1 MSIFTGKVALVTG
14 GSSGIGRAAA
24 VAFASEG
31 AKVVVASRRQQ
42 EGQET
47 VELIRQAGSEGIF
60 IQTDITKEEEV
71 KAMVDKAI
79 ATYGKL
85 DYAFNNAGVEG
96 SLAPLVEQ
104 NLNEYNRVFDANVKG
119 LFLSMKYE
127 IASMLENGGGSIVN
141 NSSIA
146 GLIGFAGM
154 GIYVASKHAV
164 LGLTKT
170 AALEVAK
177 SNIRVNA
184 VSPGGIQTDM
194 FGRFASSHEGMEEQ
208 MIQLHP
214 VGRLGKP
221 EEIADAVVFLCSDRA
236 SFITGQ
242 SIAVDGGFTT
252 Q

>member
-47 VELIRQAGSEGIF
+47 VELIRQAGSEGIC
-60 IQTDITKEEEV
+60 IQTDVTKEEEV

-79 ATYGKL
+79 STYGKL

-194 FGRFASSHEGMEEQ
+194 FERFASSHEGMEEQ

-242 SIAVDGGFTT
+242 SIAVDGGFTV